1 MWCVY
6 IVECSDGSF
15 YTGLTNNLERRLREH
30 NDSRG
35 ARYTRLNGPVKL
47 RYTEEFHTRLE
58 ASQRE
63 VSIKKLERFR
73 KDHLIKHGKGK
84 RLY

>member
-1 MWCVY
+1 MWYVY
-6 IVECSDGSF
+6 IFQCSDRSY
-15 YTGLTNNLERRLREH
+15 YTGLTNNLEKRLREH
-30 NDSRG
+30 NDCKG

-47 RYTEEFHTRLE
+47 RYTEEFHTRPE

-73 KDHLIKHGKGK
+73 KDHLIKYGKGK